1 MFCAVSRSVLA
12 EGEFKKSAIA
22 DFVFANKLP
31 LVTKFTRDS
40 SSLIFEN
47 AVKKQVSFLDR

>member
-1 MFCAVSRSVLA
+1 MQCQDLFLQRENS
-12 EGEFKKSAIA
+12 KSLRFLIS
-22 DFVFANKLP
+22 FSTNKLP